1 MKEYNESKIFM
12 KEMFGAKPYAV
23 AEIYGGEKYPDIRGE
38 VDFYPIG
45 NGVLVVSVL
54 HNLPNTKTNFFG
66 FHIHENSECS
76 GDFSSA
82 GPHFG
87 AGEHPTHQGDMP
99 VILSNDGDAFLSF
112 FTRRFT
118 LSEIVGRTVIVH
130 LDPDDFSTQPSGNSG
145 ERIACGKIEKRD

>member
-54 HNLPNTKTNFFG
+54 HNLPNTKTNSLDSIFTKIQNAREIFLLRV
-66 FHIHENSECS
+66 HI
-76 GDFSSA
+76 SA
-82 GPHFG
+82 R
-87 AGEHPTHQGDMP
+87 ANIQC
-99 VILSNDGDAFLSF
+99 IKAICL
-112 FTRRFT
+112 
-118 LSEIVGRTVIVH
+118 
-130 LDPDDFSTQPSGNSG
+130 
-145 ERIACGKIEKRD
+145 